1 MIKKPLNSIEQLTE
15 AFGYLF
21 EPELIN
27 EIDKVGIWQSAPSQS
42 TFIDVGQ
49 PVPGMPLLME
59 GSLKIMREDEKG
71 DELLLYYIESGDT
84 CAMTLTCCMGNSISQ
99 IRAIVEEDARL
110 VMIPVEKMEQWI
122 VDFRSWRSF
131 VLNSYNNRLNELL
144 SAIDSL
150 AFKKLDER
158 LWNYLVDKVKVTSST
173 DLHITHN
180 EIAYELNS
188 SRVVIS
194 RLLKQLENQ
203 GKIKMN
209 RNSLEVL
216 DF

>member
-1 MIKKPLNSIEQLTE
+1 MTKKPLNSIDQLTE

-21 EPELIN
+21 EPPLIA
-27 EIDKVGIWQSAPSQS
+27 EIDKFGAWYSVPAQS

-49 PVPGMPLLME
+49 SIPGMPLLLK

-84 CAMTLTCCMGNSISQ
+84 CAMTLTCCMRNSSSQ
-99 IRAIVEEDARL
+99 IRAVVEEDAL
-110 VMIPVEKMEQWI
+110 MVIVPTDKMEEWI
-122 VDFRSWRSF
+122 VQFRSWRSF
-131 VLNSYNNRLNELL
+131 VLESYNNRLNELL
-144 SAIDSL
+144 NAVDSL

-158 LWNYLVDKVKVTSST
+158 LWNYLVDKVKITSST
-173 DLHITHN
+173 ELHITHN
-180 EIAYELNS
+180 EIADELNS

-194 RLLKQLENQ
+194 RLLKQLENS
-203 GKIKMN
+203 GKIKMH
-209 RNSLEVL
+209 RNSLEVI